1 MSDEPLLKLIEA
13 ATPPDLRKKIL
24 SLLDLQA
31 SDRMILTPYFMA
43 VGALMLWYRQADS
56 DVSGHFRDIYLHC
69 HLALKAVI
77 WGTLHKSL
85 PGVPL

>member
-31 SDRMILTPYFMA
+31 SDRMIRRPT
-43 VGALMLWYRQADS
+43 G
-56 DVSGHFRDIYLHC
+56 
-69 HLALKAVI
+69 
-77 WGTLHKSL
+77 
-85 PGVPL
+85 